1 MLDYTRAAG
10 KKILDDIQKFS
21 LVCSILTQV
30 FYIVYL
36 IYALWTDT
44 GIFYANLPMLV
55 LACAYFAFYCYHQNY
70 GASKKIAKNLS
81 VSFKWSKRIVK
92 LFNLGVIAYGI
103 FFTATAP
110 TPVSI
115 ILSTLM
121 AVFWVAD
128 LLFEFISK
136 VVKSWWSLLLAGL
149 QADVEIV
156 TKPAVAVGNFFKR
169 VSGKEV
175 EEAPPPS
182 KERMFL
188 DGIVKSNRE
197 EKQDQ
202 KLQEKYLRAKA
213 KAEKAERKRKEKELK
228 KAAKR
233 NPAPVVEEIA
243 AADDE
248 E

>member
-1 MLDYTRAAG
+1 MLDYTKAAG
-10 KKILDDIQKFS
+10 KKINDDIQKIS

-55 LACAYFAFYCYHQNY
+55 LACAYFAFYCYHQSY
-70 GASKKIAKNLS
+70 GSSKKVAKNLS

-103 FFTATAP
+103 FFTANTP

-128 LLFEFISK
+128 LLLEFASK
-136 VVKSWWSLLLAGL
+136 LVKSWWNLLITGL
-149 QADVEIV
+149 QADAEIV
-156 TKPAVAVGNFFKR
+156 TKPAAAVGNFFKR

-175 EEAPPPS
+175 DVAPPPS
-182 KERMFL
+182 KERVFL
-188 DGIVKSNRE
+188 DGIVKGKRE
-197 EKQDQ
+197 AVQEQ
-202 KLQEKYLRAKA
+202 KLQDKYLRMQAKR
-213 KAEKAERKRKEKELK
+213 EKAARKRKEKELK
-228 KAAKR
+228 KEAKR
-233 NPAPVVEEIA
+233 NPAPVVDEIA
-243 AADDE
+243 ASDDE